1 MEMEGRFQLFV
12 TVELYLKILNKSDLK
27 VKVEN
32 LIHLLNHFKFAQVIA
47 NFIIMRKDMLEL

>member
-32 LIHLLNHFKFAQVIA
+32 LIHLLNHFKFVQVIA